1 LVSTFTGVLELE
13 LAFALAYAALL
24 HEEVV
29 NVQQIALQKAEF
41 LNIMR
46 CSLRRN
52 FSKRAF
58 WVDVFVQRSRTSR
71 KAGLPARDEAPVWG
85 SLFCCKDST
94 GRRQSSNLF
103 SHPDSGRGEFSL
115 RRKELVVREKGT
127 VKWFNGAKGYGFIQ
141 RSTGEDVFVHFS
153 AIQEN
158 GYRTLNEGE
167 TVEFE
172 LLKGPKGYL
181 AANVLRAA
189 GVAN

>member
-1 LVSTFTGVLELE
+1 LVSTFAGVLELE

-71 KAGLPARDEAPVWG
+71 KAGLPARDEAPV
-85 SLFCCKDST
+85 
-94 GRRQSSNLF
+94 
-103 SHPDSGRGEFSL
+103 
-115 RRKELVVREKGT
+115 
-127 VKWFNGAKGYGFIQ
+127 
-141 RSTGEDVFVHFS
+141 
-153 AIQEN
+153 
-158 GYRTLNEGE
+158 
-167 TVEFE
+167 
-172 LLKGPKGYL
+172 
-181 AANVLRAA
+181 
-189 GVAN
+189 

>member
-1 LVSTFTGVLELE
+1 LAGVLELE

-24 HEEVV
+24 HEQAV

-71 KAGLPARDEAPVWG
+71 KPGCHRGTKCSHEAAF
-85 SLFCCKDST
+85 FCCKDST

-103 SHPDSGRGEFSL
+103 SHPDSGRGEF
-115 RRKELVVREKGT
+115 
-127 VKWFNGAKGYGFIQ
+127 
-141 RSTGEDVFVHFS
+141 H
-153 AIQEN
+153 
-158 GYRTLNEGE
+158 
-167 TVEFE
+167 
-172 LLKGPKGYL
+172 
-181 AANVLRAA
+181 
-189 GVAN
+189 